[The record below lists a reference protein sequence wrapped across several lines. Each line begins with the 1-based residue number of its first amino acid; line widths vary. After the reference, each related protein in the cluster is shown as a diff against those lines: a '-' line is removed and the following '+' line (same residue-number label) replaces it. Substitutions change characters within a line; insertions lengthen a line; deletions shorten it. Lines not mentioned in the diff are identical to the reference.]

1 VNRLY
6 PIDEVTES
14 LREEEG
20 WSSTIYKCSEN
31 KMSLGYGRNVDPD
44 GGIGITREEGEFMLA
59 NDVRRT
65 IEELENAFPQFGDL
79 DQQRTAVLIE
89 LGFQLGMPTL
99 RKFTNMLGG
108 LWAGDND
115 RAADELLDS
124 RYARQVPARAA
135 RYAERLRS

>member
-1 VNRLY
+1 MNRLY

-14 LREEEG
+14 LRQEEG
-20 WSSTIYKCSEN
+20 WSQTVYQCSEGHWT
-31 KMSLGYGRNVDPD
+31 LGYGRNVDPHT
-44 GGIGITREEGEFMLA
+44 GIGISREEGELMLA

-89 LGFQLGMPTL
+89 LGFQLGTPTL
-99 RKFTNMLGG
+99 RKFTNMLAG

-124 RYARQVPARAA
+124 RYARQVPARAR

>member
-1 VNRLY
+1 MNRLY
-6 PIDEVTES
+6 PIDQVTGS

-31 KMSLGYGRNVDPD
+31 KMTLGYGRNVDPD

-65 IEELENAFPQFGDL
+65 VQELENAFPQLGDL
-79 DQQRTAVLIE
+79 DQPRTAVLIE
-89 LGFQLGMPTL
+89 LCFQLGLPTL
-99 RKFTNMLGG
+99 RKFSNMLAG

-124 RYARQVPARAA
+124 RYARQVPARAR

>member
-1 VNRLY
+1 MNRLY
-6 PIDEVTES
+6 PIDQVTES

-44 GGIGITREEGEFMLA
+44 GGIGISREEGEFMLA

-65 IEELENAFPQFGDL
+65 IAELENAFPMFGDL
-79 DQQRTAVLIE
+79 DQPRTAVLIE
-89 LGFQLGMPTL
+89 LCFQLGLPTL
-99 RKFTNMLGG
+99 RKFTNMLAG

-124 RYARQVPARAA
+124 RYARQVPARAR
-135 RYAERLRS
+135 RYAERLQS

>member
-1 VNRLY
+1 MNRLY
-6 PIDEVTES
+6 PIDQVTES

-124 RYARQVPARAA
+124 RYARQVPARAR
-135 RYAERLRS
+135 RYAERLQS

>member
-1 VNRLY
+1 MNRLY
-6 PIDEVTES
+6 PIDQVTES

-44 GGIGITREEGEFMLA
+44 GGIGITREEGELMLA

-65 IEELENAFPQFGDL
+65 IEELESAFPQFHDL
-79 DQQRTAVLIE
+79 DQPRTAVLIE
-89 LGFQLGMPTL
+89 LCFQLGLPTL
-99 RKFTNMLGG
+99 RKFSNMLAG

-124 RYARQVPARAA
+124 RYARQVPARAR

>member
-1 VNRLY
+1 MNRLY
-6 PIDEVTES
+6 PIDEVTKS
-14 LREEEG
+14 LRQEEG
-20 WSSTIYKCSEN
+20 WSQTVYQCSEGHWT
-31 KMSLGYGRNVDPD
+31 LGYGRNVDPHT
-44 GGIGITREEGEFMLA
+44 GIGISREEGELMLA

-89 LGFQLGMPTL
+89 LGFQLGTPTL

-124 RYARQVPARAA
+124 RYARQVPARAR

>member
-1 VNRLY
+1 MNRLY
-6 PIDEVTES
+6 PIDQVTES

-65 IEELENAFPQFGDL
+65 IEELENAFPQLGDL
-79 DQQRTAVLIE
+79 DQPRTAVLIE
-89 LGFQLGMPTL
+89 LCFQLGLPTL
-99 RKFTNMLGG
+99 RKFSNMLAG

-124 RYARQVPARAA
+124 RYARQVPARAR

>member
-1 VNRLY
+1 MNRLY
-6 PIDEVTES
+6 PIDQVMVS

-65 IEELENAFPQFGDL
+65 VQELENAFPQLGDL
-79 DQQRTAVLIE
+79 DQPRTAVLIE
-89 LGFQLGMPTL
+89 LCFQLGLPTL
-99 RKFTNMLGG
+99 RKFSNMLAG

-115 RAADELLDS
+115 LAAHELLDS

>member
-1 VNRLY
+1 MNRLY

-14 LREEEG
+14 LRQEEG
-20 WSSTIYKCSEN
+20 WSQTVYQCSEGHWT
-31 KMSLGYGRNVDPD
+31 LGYGRNVDPHT
-44 GGIGITREEGEFMLA
+44 GIGISREEGELMLA

-89 LGFQLGMPTL
+89 LGFQLGTPTL
-99 RKFTNMLGG
+99 RKFTNMLAG

-124 RYARQVPARAA
+124 RYARQVPARAR
-135 RYAERLRS
+135 RYAERLQS

>member
-1 VNRLY
+1 MNRLY

-14 LREEEG
+14 LRQEEG
-20 WSSTIYKCSEN
+20 WSQTVYQCSEGHWT
-31 KMSLGYGRNVDPD
+31 LGYGRNVDPHT
-44 GGIGITREEGEFMLA
+44 GIGISREEGELMLA

-89 LGFQLGMPTL
+89 LGFQLGTPNL

-124 RYARQVPARAA
+124 RYARQVPARAR
-135 RYAERLRS
+135 RYAERLQS

>member
-1 VNRLY
+1 MNRLY
-6 PIDEVTES
+6 PIDEVTKS
-14 LREEEG
+14 LRQEEG
-20 WSSTIYKCSEN
+20 WSQTVYQCSEGHWT
-31 KMSLGYGRNVDPD
+31 LGYGRNVDPHT
-44 GGIGITREEGEFMLA
+44 GIGISREEGELMLA

-89 LGFQLGMPTL
+89 LGFQLGTPTL
-99 RKFTNMLGG
+99 RKFTNMLAG

>member
-1 VNRLY
+1 MNRLY